1 MEWLPLGSWPL
12 ARLLSRVVSQSIS
25 DIAAARFNRLTVAA
39 AMPVRRWIDSAL
51 HERLIPMRIATSLLA
66 ATAMS
71 LAALMPVPVTA
82 QTALCNGPCLLTGG
96 ERGD

>member
-1 MEWLPLGSWPL
+1 
-12 ARLLSRVVSQSIS
+12 
-25 DIAAARFNRLTVAA
+25 
-39 AMPVRRWIDSAL
+39 
-51 HERLIPMRIATSLLA
+51 MRIATSLLA

-96 ERGD
+96 ENARGQIFFMEMDCHEFRISLAV